1 MSDHLLLEIDGLR
14 VDFTTRSG
22 VVQAVRGVSLDVDRG
37 ETVGLVGESGS
48 GKSVTVQAAMGLVNV
63 PGEIAAGDIRWKGQ
77 SVLGVAGRS
86 YARQVRGRELSMIFQ
101 DPMTSLNPVLD
112 VGSQITE
119 VLRHH
124 LGMTKARA
132 WSRAGELLEL
142 VGISN
147 PETRM
152 RQYPHEFSGGMRQRV
167 MIAAALACEPELLIA
182 DEPTT
187 ALDVTIQAQILEL
200 LAELQK
206 KLHLS
211 VLVITHDL
219 GLVAG
224 FCHRILVMYGG
235 QIVEAGPA
243 AEIFER
249 PGHPYTAGLL
259 RSTPRLDVVN
269 ERLIAIDGSPPDPKN
284 PLDGCAFRS
293 RCPIAEAQ
301 CRDQP
306 TLESCGDGRTAAC
319 WMPYRDCWN
328 PDLTRRQTVV

>member
-1 MSDHLLLEIDGLR
+1 MSVQQLLEIDGLR
-14 VDFTTRSG
+14 VDFTTRGG
-22 VVQAVRGVSLDVDRG
+22 VVQAVRGVSLDVKRG

-77 SVLGVAGRS
+77 SVLGASGRS
-86 YARQVRGRELSMIFQ
+86 YARQVRGREVSMIFQ
-101 DPMTSLNPVLD
+101 DPMISLNPLLD
-112 VGSQITE
+112 VGTQITE

-124 LGMTKARA
+124 LGMTKPRA

-147 PETRM
+147 PQTRM
-152 RQYPHEFSGGMRQRV
+152 RQHPHEFSGGMRQRV

-200 LAELQK
+200 LGELQK

-235 QIVEAGPA
+235 KIVEGRSGDRDFRAPRTPLHSRA
-243 AEIFER
+243 AAF
-249 PGHPYTAGLL
+249 
-259 RSTPRLDVVN
+259 D
-269 ERLIAIDGSPPDPKN
+269 SPP
-284 PLDGCAFRS
+284 RH
-293 RCPIAEAQ
+293 RE
-301 CRDQP
+301 
-306 TLESCGDGRTAAC
+306 
-319 WMPYRDCWN
+319 
-328 PDLTRRQTVV
+328 